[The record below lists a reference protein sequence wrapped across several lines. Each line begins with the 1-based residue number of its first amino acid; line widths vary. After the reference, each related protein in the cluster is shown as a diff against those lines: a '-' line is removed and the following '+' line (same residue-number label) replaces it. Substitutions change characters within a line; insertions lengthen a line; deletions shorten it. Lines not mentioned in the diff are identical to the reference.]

1 MKNAT
6 YSTMVMLSILTF
18 GLFLTICY
26 AFKEAEPHE
35 DPIIPSNHKHH
46 QYDYILEVNGDS
58 IITYNLYDD
67 QHKVV
72 KEGFLASELD
82 SIIIYDNQ

>member
-1 MKNAT
+1 MKN
-6 YSTMVMLSILTF
+6 YSAPIILSILCL
-18 GLFLTICY
+18 GLFFVLYFT
-26 AFKEAEPHE
+26 FEDNKEEVIYPT
-35 DPIIPSNHKHH
+35 NHKHH

-72 KEGFLASELD
+72 KENFLASELD